1 MQRKDIW
8 AKLIKHMIN
17 KILKALFLKDKFSV
31 EWRKRNAHN
40 FTTPVIHFNMDAVR
54 VGKGTYGNLYV
65 VTRDYQ
71 DVRLAIGDYCSIAG
85 GVKFLLSGN
94 HQYDII
100 STYPYELL
108 VLKNKGTGIAV
119 AKGDIVV
126 GDDVWFGEKA
136 IICSGVTVGQG
147 AIVAAGAIVTKDVEP
162 YAIVGGNPAKLLKYR
177 FCENIRRRLVEMN
190 VGDIFEQARINNNF
204 QSLHTVLTESNVDEI
219 IKEYD
224 K

>member
-126 GDDVWFGEKA
+126 GDDVWFGENA

-190 VGDIFEQARINNNF
+190 VGDIFE
-204 QSLHTVLTESNVDEI
+204 
-219 IKEYD
+219 
-224 K
+224 

>member
-108 VLKNKGTGIAV
+108 V
-119 AKGDIVV
+119 
-126 GDDVWFGEKA
+126 
-136 IICSGVTVGQG
+136 
-147 AIVAAGAIVTKDVEP
+147 
-162 YAIVGGNPAKLLKYR
+162 
-177 FCENIRRRLVEMN
+177 
-190 VGDIFEQARINNNF
+190 
-204 QSLHTVLTESNVDEI
+204 
-219 IKEYD
+219 
-224 K
+224 